1 MDPFS
6 QLHSSRGGAVFKL
19 LVFVVLSLGVLTA
32 AWIFFMPMILTSTLT
47 KRTGFSVKV
56 DRLIMNPFSWSVD
69 MQGLVVANPHT
80 FPRPDYVQVRSFQA
94 RAPMATLLGEQAE
107 FDYVHLDISR
117 MAFVRSVDGT
127 LNAALFYERLFPS
140 EKPAGEDDK
149 SKSSKSAK
157 PVKKTEPKD
166 ESEAKPVKKMVF
178 FIHKLEL
185 KIDEVVVEDHLGRNP
200 TSRTFNVGIDQ
211 MFLNVSDAKQ
221 LLTPAMMRCMAPA
234 ATTIGA
240 LIPGDLGKILSAAAG
255 SPVSR
260 DPLKR
265 PTDPM
270 KSIVDTLEESRKP

>member
-1 MDPFS
+1 
-6 QLHSSRGGAVFKL
+6 
-19 LVFVVLSLGVLTA
+19 
-32 AWIFFMPMILTSTLT
+32 MPMILTSTLT
-47 KRTGFSVKV
+47 KRTGFGVKV

-69 MQGLVVANPHT
+69 MQGLVVTNPHT

-107 FDYVHLDISR
+107 FDYVKLDVSR
-117 MAFVRSVDGT
+117 MAFVRSIDGT

-140 EKPAGEDDK
+140 EKPAADDEKGK
-149 SKSSKSAK
+149 SPK
-157 PVKKTEPKD
+157 PVKKPSPKD
-166 ESEAKPVKKMVF
+166 EPAPPPVKKMVF
-178 FIHKLEL
+178 HIQRLEL
-185 KIDEVVVEDHLGRNP
+185 KIDEVLVEDHLGRNP

-255 SPVSR
+255 APVSR
-260 DPLKR
+260 DPLKK